1 MNTKQP
7 WNRFLRNTNFI
18 VMISLSLKYC
28 EKVIFVWNDTKSGI
42 LFARFMCK
50 YALEVSSDFFI
61 GVPNGAKIRNWYDFK
76 MLQKLI
82 SVHNFKAAAEGTCAA
97 RKKIKKVQTCIS
109 NRDRRSTKYGPFAFE
124 KRQENWVKMTS

>member
-1 MNTKQP
+1 
-7 WNRFLRNTNFI
+7 
-18 VMISLSLKYC
+18 MISLSLNYC

-97 RKKIKKVQTCIS
+97 RKKIKKF
-109 NRDRRSTKYGPFAFE
+109 KLAFRIVIDVLQNMALLPL
-124 KRQENWVKMTS
+124 KKGKKIG